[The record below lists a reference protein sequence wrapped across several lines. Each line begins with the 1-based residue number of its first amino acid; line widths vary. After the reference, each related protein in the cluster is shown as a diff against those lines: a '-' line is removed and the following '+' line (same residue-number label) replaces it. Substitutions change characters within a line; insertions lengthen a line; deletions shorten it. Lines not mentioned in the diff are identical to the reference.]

1 MNRHLI
7 LCLAAVALLAPGCL
21 FRKRDTLTPAQ
32 AKLVPEPATGERKT
46 YTYSQQL
53 WTQPVALY
61 SQAQA
66 EAIVDQFRT
75 NYDKLG
81 SPRILIY
88 VNRELVDE
96 QSGMKVSARSER
108 TETTHTAVSSGGSEP
123 TNTDTTKTTADNTYA
138 NHAKPAPTVA
148 DKQTVRDVE
157 RLMGR
162 PLRAAG
168 ATLVDQASAA
178 QLINDR
184 PLNAINTES
193 EQARKDREA
202 ISKVADVVLEVLISS
217 RTVTVTEL
225 DGNKTYPVPDIL
237 VTAVRLKDSK
247 IIGQATAAEVM
258 NRAGGPAMAA
268 RNFTVQD
275 VTEAT
280 SLALMDDMTREA
292 R

>member
-1 MNRHLI
+1 MNRQLI
-7 LCLAAVALLAPGCL
+7 LCLAAVTLLAPGCL
-21 FRKRDTLTPAQ
+21 FRKRDTLTPEQ
-32 AKLVPEPATGERKT
+32 AKLVPEPVTGERKT
-46 YTYSQQL
+46 YVYSQQL

-61 SQAQA
+61 SQPQA
-66 EAIVDQFRT
+66 DAIVDQFRS
-75 NYDKLG
+75 NYDRLG

-96 QSGMKVSARSER
+96 QSGMRVSARSER
-108 TETTHTAVSSGGSEP
+108 VETTRTSGGSEA

-138 NHAKPAPTVA
+138 NNGKPAPTLA
-148 DKQTVRDVE
+148 DRQTVRDVE

-168 ATLVDQASAA
+168 ATLVDEATAA
-178 QLINDR
+178 RLISDR
-184 PLNAINTES
+184 PLNAINTEN

-217 RTVTVTEL
+217 RNVTVTEL
-225 DGNKTYPVPDIL
+225 SGPRTYPVPDIL

-247 IIGQATAAEVM
+247 IIGQASAAEVM

-280 SLALMDDMTREA
+280 SLALMDDMMRGQ
-292 R
+292 

>member
-7 LCLAAVALLAPGCL
+7 LCLAAVALLTPGCL
-21 FRKRDTLTPAQ
+21 FRKRETMPPAE
-32 AKLVPEPATGERKT
+32 AKLVPEPVTGERKT
-46 YTYSQQL
+46 YVYSQQL

-66 EAIVDQFRT
+66 DAIVDQFRT
-75 NYDKLG
+75 NYEKLG

-96 QSGMKVSARSER
+96 QSGMRVSARSER
-108 TETTHTAVSSGGSEP
+108 TETTHTGVASGGSEP

-138 NHAKPAPTVA
+138 SNGKPAPTLA
-148 DKQTVRDVE
+148 DRQTVRDVE

-168 ATLVDQASAA
+168 ATLVDQATAA

-184 PLNAINTES
+184 PLNAINTEN

-217 RTVTVTEL
+217 RNVTVTEL
-225 DGNKTYPVPDIL
+225 SGNQTYPVPDIL

-247 IIGQATAAEVM
+247 IIGQASAAEVM

-280 SLALMDDMTREA
+280 SLALMDDMTRGQ
-292 R
+292 